1 MAVIRQVPAPT
12 RVSAPVD
19 ESTVHTLDGE
29 AEYNT
34 VPCAPL
40 GAVTVGAL
48 EPMVTEEAL
57 YLNPLS
63 A

>member
-1 MAVIRQVPAPT
+1 M
-12 RVSAPVD
+12 D

-48 EPMVTEEAL
+48 DPMVTEEAL